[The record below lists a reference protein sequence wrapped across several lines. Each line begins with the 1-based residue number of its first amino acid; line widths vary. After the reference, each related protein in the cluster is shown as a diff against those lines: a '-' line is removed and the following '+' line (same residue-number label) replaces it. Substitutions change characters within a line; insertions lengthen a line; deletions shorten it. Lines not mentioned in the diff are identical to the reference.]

1 MKFQNFVSFT
11 FHITEILPGKH
22 CLVKMVYVFIFRS
35 YLLDVLIKTNIL
47 VLVVYRQ
54 CVFKTFSR
62 RLQDVLRIHVQDM
75 LQKRFR
81 EVLKTS
87 SRLLQDVFKRNH

>member
-54 CVFKTFSR
+54 YVFKTFSR
-62 RLQDVLRIHVQDM
+62 HLQDVLRIRVQDM